1 MSKKDSTEFSSSSTF
16 SWRGQPSIFSAD
28 SKFTSLAKAMAV
40 NAKKLGTGLLK
51 YPTSDSIN
59 TDTRLPADKTQVIRR
74 GGI

>member
-1 MSKKDSTEFSSSSTF
+1 M
-16 SWRGQPSIFSAD
+16 
-28 SKFTSLAKAMAV
+28 AM

-59 TDTRLPADKTQVIRR
+59 TDTRLPADKQQAIRK